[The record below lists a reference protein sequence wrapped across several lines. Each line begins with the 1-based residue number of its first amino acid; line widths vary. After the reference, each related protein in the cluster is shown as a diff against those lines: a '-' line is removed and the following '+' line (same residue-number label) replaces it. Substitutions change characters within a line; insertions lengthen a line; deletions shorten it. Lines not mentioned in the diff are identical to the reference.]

1 MKKRSQIALAILALA
16 AVTLACGRG
25 AGSATGDTGG
35 NGPAQATYT
44 SVPTP
49 LPLVSTP
56 AELPS
61 SSELQALII
70 YANAMQPL
78 MSDAGILLNRDGAI
92 LEASQDGS
100 DEVLCDGRLAAD
112 NGVMKNI
119 VASVNSIQVPVKAER
134 IHELV
139 LKSGDS
145 WTEALDDVETFC
157 STGNALYKVSA
168 AAKFWQAALTFQD
181 AGNRFW
187 LLVMSQG
194 IEAWVQR

>member
-1 MKKRSQIALAILALA
+1 MKKRYPISLA
-16 AVTLACGRG
+16 ALVLVVVTLACGRG
-25 AGSATGDTGG
+25 GSTPGENGS
-35 NGPAQATYT
+35 NGPAQPTYT

-61 SSELQALII
+61 SSELQALIV

-78 MSDAGILLNRDGAI
+78 LSDAGILLNRDGAI
-92 LEASQDGS
+92 LEASQDGN

-112 NGVMKNI
+112 NGVMKNV
-119 VASVNSIQVPVKAER
+119 VASVRVLQAPAKAAR
-134 IHELV
+134 IHDLV

-194 IEAWVQR
+194 IDAWVQR

>member
-1 MKKRSQIALAILALA
+1 
-16 AVTLACGRG
+16 
-25 AGSATGDTGG
+25 
-35 NGPAQATYT
+35 
-44 SVPTP
+44 
-49 LPLVSTP
+49 
-56 AELPS
+56 
-61 SSELQALII
+61 
-70 YANAMQPL
+70 

>member
-1 MKKRSQIALAILALA
+1 MLA
-16 AVTLACGRG
+16 AAVLACGRG
-25 AGSATGDTGG
+25 TNSPRG
-35 NGPAQATYT
+35 NTDSVSPQATYT

-56 AELPS
+56 DALPA
-61 SSELQALII
+61 SSELQALIF

-78 MSDAGILLNRDGAI
+78 LNDAGILLERDGAI
-92 LEASQDGS
+92 LEASQDGN

-112 NGVMKNI
+112 NGVMKGI
-119 VASVNSIQVPVKAER
+119 VSNFSAIQAPSSAER

-145 WTEALDDVETFC
+145 WTDALDDVENFC
-157 STGNALYKVSA
+157 GSGNALYKVSA

-194 IEAWVQR
+194 IDAWVQR